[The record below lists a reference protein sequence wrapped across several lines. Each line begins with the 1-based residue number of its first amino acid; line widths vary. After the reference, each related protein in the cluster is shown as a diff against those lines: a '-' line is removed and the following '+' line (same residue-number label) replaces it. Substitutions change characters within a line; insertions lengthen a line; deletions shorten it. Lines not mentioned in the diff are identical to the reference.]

1 MDSSQPSEKK
11 WYCVRS
17 QPRQEHVAAA
27 HLQRLPEIDVF
38 CPRIRFKK
46 CSRTGGALSVTQALF
61 PGYLFARF
69 RFDIEHRI
77 VRFAHGV
84 RGLVH
89 FGQKC
94 PPVPDGLIA
103 SLRSGVG
110 DEPVK
115 ELSTPLAKGMAV
127 TIVEGSFR
135 GFSAVITGIRSSAER
150 VRVLLEFLGTTV
162 EAEVHCDLVLPIL
175 PHPLIPVN

>member
-1 MDSSQPSEKK
+1 M
-11 WYCVRS
+11 
-17 QPRQEHVAAA
+17 
-27 HLQRLPEIDVF
+27 
-38 CPRIRFKK
+38 
-46 CSRTGGALSVTQALF
+46 TQALF

-69 RFDIEHRI
+69 QFDIEHRI

-94 PPVPDGLIA
+94 PPIPDGLIA

>member
-1 MDSSQPSEKK
+1 MDSPQPSEKK

-17 QPRQEHVAAA
+17 QPRQEHIAAE
-27 HLQRLPEIDVF
+27 HLQRVPDIDVF

-46 CSRTGGALSVTQALF
+46 CGRSGGALLVTQALF
-61 PGYLFARF
+61 PGYLFAKF
-69 RFDIEHRI
+69 RFDLENRI
-77 VRFAHGV
+77 VRYAHGV

-89 FGQKC
+89 FGQKY
-94 PPVPDGLIA
+94 PAVPESLITG
-103 SLRSGVG
+103 LRSGLG
-110 DEPVK
+110 DAPVK
-115 ELSTPLAKGMAV
+115 DISTPLSEGMAV

-162 EAEVHCDLVLPIL
+162 EAEVHCDLVLPVL